1 MKYFKSVLVGLV
13 AVFVIYGVLPTLAVL
28 IHIFILALK
37 HSFRDGGFG
46 IAFGR
51 LRWHA
56 PSAAQLLFMFAV
68 FVGGFVWELRRLV
81 KQRPSL
87 ETDPTVPPIS

>member
-1 MKYFKSVLVGLV
+1 MKYFKSILVGLV
-13 AVFVIYGVLPTLAVL
+13 AVFVICGVLPTLAVL

-37 HSFRDGGFG
+37 NSFRDGGFG
-46 IAFGR
+46 IVFGR

-68 FVGGFVWELRRLV
+68 FVGGFLWELRRLARR
-81 KQRPSL
+81 QLPPAA
-87 ETDPTVPPIS
+87 DPTVPPIS